1 MTKKILSVFLIFSI
15 IITLAGCNTAVPNQD
30 SEKLSI
36 VCTTFAAYD
45 WTREIVGNK
54 ADEFQLTLLGD
65 GADLHSFQP
74 TTEDIAKI
82 HTADLFVQ
90 IGGTTEEWT
99 NDIYLGDK
107 ALKLFDLLDEGE
119 KLCVNEEHTNHT
131 NHQHSDNE
139 FDEHIW
145 LSLKLAQPMVNGIC
159 ERICDL
165 DTANGAKYQ
174 KNCAEYIEKLK
185 SLDKEYKSA
194 VEDSKDKTVIFADRF
209 PFAYL
214 MEDYDIVCYSA
225 FEGCSSDTNAS
236 FDTIAHLTEDIKT
249 YNKDTVL
256 VLENSAESVV
266 EPLKSALS
274 GRTLETA
281 VMNSCQSIDKDT
293 AQNTSYIEIMTKNL
307 NSLKKA
313 LRG

>member
-1 MTKKILSVFLIFSI
+1 MIKKILSVIIMFSI
-15 IITLAGCNTAVPNQD
+15 IITLVACNTAVPYQD
-30 SEKLSI
+30 SEKFSI

-45 WTREIVGNK
+45 WAREIVGDN
-54 ADEFQLTLLGD
+54 AGEFEFTLLGD
-65 GADLHSFQP
+65 GVDLHSFQP
-74 TTEDIAKI
+74 TAEDIAKI

-90 IGGTTEEWT
+90 IGGATEEWT
-99 NDIYLGDK
+99 SDLNLGDK
-107 ALKLFDLLDEGE
+107 VLKLFDLLDEGE
-119 KLCVNEEHTNHT
+119 KLCVNPDHTSHA

-145 LSLKLAQPMVNGIC
+145 LSLRLAQRMANAIC

-165 DTANGAKYQ
+165 DTANGTKYQ

-185 SLDKEYKSA
+185 SLDEEYKSA

-214 MEDYDIVCYSA
+214 VNDYDIVCFSA

-236 FDTIAHLTEDIKT
+236 FDTIAHLAENVKA
-249 YNKDTVL
+249 YNKNTVL
-256 VLENSAESVV
+256 ILENSAESVA

-274 GRTLETA
+274 DRILDTA

-293 AQNTSYIEIMTKNL
+293 AQNTSYIDIMTQNL